1 MDKFIEPLFGS
12 SQSKASVTV
21 AEISRGATGK
31 MTNSCSITQGPIGLL
46 SVTVTLYIPGGK
58 LFLTIP
64 AEGSSNHDTVN
75 GATPPTILIAI
86 RPSSSPEHDI
96 WSTSGS
102 SVKIGASKTSISY
115 CL

>member
-1 MDKFIEPLFGS
+1 
-12 SQSKASVTV
+12 
-21 AEISRGATGK
+21 

-75 GATPPTILIAI
+75 GVTPPTIFIAI

-96 WSTSGS
+96 
-102 SVKIGASKTSISY
+102 
-115 CL
+115 